1 MWAQAT
7 NTVNSQEQVGLC
19 RISGMVVTAG
29 AAEPLRKARL
39 RLQSTVDR
47 SSTISATTNLEG
59 RFELSGIAPG
69 RYKLY
74 VTRVGYVTQVYGQ
87 RKPSD
92 PGADLTL
99 RPGQDIKDLIFRMIP
114 WGVIAG
120 RIMDEDGEPL
130 PGIFVTAFHEVY
142 SRGKRQL
149 QISNRAQT
157 DDRGG
162 FRLFALAPGRYL
174 VSALNSDR
182 QDTDDEPEG
191 DRATAQ
197 GYARMYFPGTPEWSK
212 ATPLTLKGG
221 EEIPAIDIL
230 MRQIPTRH
238 VRGRVYNQITHGP
251 GVGASVFLVAKNSDK
266 DGEFGEQ
273 ETEIGKPD
281 GSFNVSNVLPGSY
294 VLAAF
299 WFNEGMVYNSR
310 TLVDVGNADVDGLA
324 VTITAGV
331 QISGRIIWDGNR
343 SEDELSVY
351 LTPADVPTGESN
363 TRVARD
369 GTFLLKNVGEGIYYA
384 TVKGQ
389 SKDCYVKEVQYA
401 GSSTLNEGFTV
412 AAGSPGSLE
421 ITISSRGA
429 RLQGRVANQD
439 GLPATGVWV
448 VLVPDGTRSPQYWLY
463 RSQITD
469 QYGHFDFH
477 GIAPGDYR
485 VYSWDDVV
493 EGAWED
499 PDFIKPFVEK
509 SMGEKISVSSGDT
522 KLVDLVTI
530 QSTTSERGGR

>member
-1 MWAQAT
+1 
-7 NTVNSQEQVGLC
+7 
-19 RISGMVVTAG
+19 
-29 AAEPLRKARL
+29 
-39 RLQSTVDR
+39 
-47 SSTISATTNLEG
+47 
-59 RFELSGIAPG
+59 
-69 RYKLY
+69 
-74 VTRVGYVTQVYGQ
+74 
-87 RKPSD
+87 
-92 PGADLTL
+92 
-99 RPGQDIKDLIFRMIP
+99 
-114 WGVIAG
+114 
-120 RIMDEDGEPL
+120 
-130 PGIFVTAFHEVY
+130 
-142 SRGKRQL
+142 
-149 QISNRAQT
+149 
-157 DDRGG
+157 
-162 FRLFALAPGRYL
+162 
-174 VSALNSDR
+174 
-182 QDTDDEPEG
+182 
-191 DRATAQ
+191 
-197 GYARMYFPGTPEWSK
+197 
-212 ATPLTLKGG
+212 
-221 EEIPAIDIL
+221 
-230 MRQIPTRH
+230 
-238 VRGRVYNQITHGP
+238 
-251 GVGASVFLVAKNSDK
+251 
-266 DGEFGEQ
+266 
-273 ETEIGKPD
+273 
-281 GSFNVSNVLPGSY
+281 
-294 VLAAF
+294 
-299 WFNEGMVYNSR
+299 
-310 TLVDVGNADVDGLA
+310 
-324 VTITAGV
+324 
-331 QISGRIIWDGNR
+331 
-343 SEDELSVY
+343 LSVY